1 MLTSL
6 QAARVVSDLIAAVV
20 GMSIPTPETREL
32 ELGDL
37 MPPERAALGFEDT
50 LIEEQQ

>member
-1 MLTSL
+1 MMTSL
-6 QAARVVSDLIAAVV
+6 QTARAVSDMLA
-20 GMSIPTPETREL
+20 SILGTILPIPEVREL

-37 MPPERAALGFEDT
+37 MPLERAALGFEDT